1 MSVGRVETDRPLA
14 SSGIHAWPR
23 GDGARAFASAFSVSS
38 SWRTAAIA
46 VGCCWASI
54 VLIFADTIAS
64 IVASWAADP
73 LGHGYAVVPGAAYL
87 AWVRRQQLATVTPA
101 PSFLPLLLVAFVSVL
116 WLLGELTSTAVIRQS
131 SVIAMF
137 SGSAWAILGSSSAR
151 ILAPS
156 FAFCFFG
163 VEIAEKLVP
172 RLQDLTTVSVSAML
186 ALTSFEVSREGHTI
200 VLPGTGWQVA
210 DACSGINYLIASV
223 MVSYIY
229 AVAKFRS
236 PVRRIGFVI
245 AAGLIALLGNAV
257 RVYATILIGTLG
269 YTALLAG
276 TKHYAFG
283 WVVFSLILVG
293 LFTLFGRWPEAPANA
308 RSGQHEAPK
317 QRSPAAARFALAAG
331 ATVVLVGIGP
341 LASTLYAQR
350 SQGDDR
356 HQSAQL
362 CEILPPWVPVQLDD
376 QSVTIQPSP
385 PCMGGVGVYSS
396 GNPEV
401 RFSVAYQWDHRRG
414 TTADNILP
422 PFDEPWWIREERRRS
437 ISIAG
442 QTADIREMIVE
453 TSDSTHVVWKWY
465 LVEETV
471 TASKYVAKAQL
482 ARSRLMGSTDAAA
495 AIVVTTASRRD
506 MDVGAILQDFVA
518 HVRWQR
524 NPSAGPT
531 PN

>member
-14 SSGIHAWPR
+14 PSGIHAWLR

-87 AWVRRQQLATVTPA
+87 AWVRRQHLATVTPA
-101 PSFLPLLLVAFVSVL
+101 PSLLPLSLVALLSVL
-116 WLLGELTSTAVIRQS
+116 WLLAELTSTAIVRQYC
-131 SVIAMF
+131 VIAMF
-137 SGSAWAILGSSSAR
+137 IGSAWAMLGSSAAR
-151 ILAPS
+151 TLAPA
-156 FAFCFFG
+156 FAFGFFG
-163 VEIAEKLVP
+163 IEVGEKLVP
-172 RLQDLTTVSVSAML
+172 GLQDLTTLAVFEML
-186 ALTSFEVSREGHTI
+186 ALTGFEVSREGHT
-200 VLPGTGWQVA
+200 VLLPGSGWQVA
-210 DACSGINYLIASV
+210 EACSGINYLIASL

-283 WVVFSLILVG
+283 WVVFSLMLVG
-293 LFTLFGRWPEAPANA
+293 LFTLFGRWTEGPATA
-308 RSGQHEAPK
+308 RSGQHEAPEH
-317 QRSPAAARFALAAG
+317 RRPAAARFALAAA
-331 ATVVLVGIGP
+331 ATVVLLRIGP
-341 LASTLYAQR
+341 LASSLYAQR
-350 SQGDDR
+350 SQGDAR

-362 CEILPPWVPVQLDD
+362 CEILPPWAPVQLDD
-376 QSVTIQPSP
+376 PSVMIQPSP
-385 PCMGGVGVYSS
+385 PCAGGVGVYSS

-414 TTADNILP
+414 TAADNMLP
-422 PFDEPWWIREERRRS
+422 PLDKPWWIREERRRS
-437 ISIAG
+437 ISIDG
-442 QTADIREMIVE
+442 QAADIREMIVE

-465 LVEETV
+465 LVDETV

-495 AIVVTTASRRD
+495 AIVVTTATRRD
-506 MDVGAILQDFVA
+506 MDAGAILQDFVA

-531 PN
+531 SN